1 MKLIKQIFSI
11 IIIISISSCSNSGKK
26 ANLISFK
33 DPVEY
38 NNYIVDIQRDVAM
51 KLLFFGETMGN
62 SEDGEFIKNE
72 GYKLLK
78 HINKKISELKRLDK
92 FRGES
97 YLKDA
102 AIEQLMF
109 YRSVVINEYR
119 ELVEI
124 IIETNE
130 MADELDDDKYDEY
143 AQRLVKTLENLDRK
157 EAILDDKILQIQIRF
172 ANENYMELQ

>member
-1 MKLIKQIFSI
+1 
-11 IIIISISSCSNSGKK
+11 
-26 ANLISFK
+26 
-33 DPVEY
+33 
-38 NNYIVDIQRDVAM
+38 
-51 KLLFFGETMGN
+51 
-62 SEDGEFIKNE
+62 
-72 GYKLLK
+72 
-78 HINKKISELKRLDK
+78 
-92 FRGES
+92 
-97 YLKDA
+97 
-102 AIEQLMF
+102 MF